1 MNNPTAAFV
10 PHHVFLWD
18 TCEMSDTYV
27 LNLGERGRVVIP
39 AEIRA
44 RHNWKQGTEL
54 IALETEHGVQLLP
67 REALLDGLQG
77 SMAGLGTVDEFLAER
92 RREARSD
99 V

>member
-1 MNNPTAAFV
+1 
-10 PHHVFLWD
+10 
-18 TCEMSDTYV
+18 MSDTHV
-27 LNLGERGRVVIP
+27 LYLGERGRVVIP

-44 RHNWKQGTEL
+44 RHNWIQGTEL

-67 REALLDGLQG
+67 RDALLDGLQG

-92 RREARSD
+92 RREARTD

>member
-1 MNNPTAAFV
+1 
-10 PHHVFLWD
+10 
-18 TCEMSDTYV
+18 MSDTYV

-67 REALLDGLQG
+67 RDALLDGLQG
-77 SMAGLGTVDEFLAER
+77 SMVGLGTVDEFLAER

>member
-1 MNNPTAAFV
+1 
-10 PHHVFLWD
+10 
-18 TCEMSDTYV
+18 MSDTYV

-44 RHNWKQGTEL
+44 RHNWTHGTEL

-67 REALLDGLQG
+67 RDALLDGLQG

-92 RREARSD
+92 RREARSE

>member
-1 MNNPTAAFV
+1 M
-10 PHHVFLWD
+10 PHQVFLW
-18 TCEMSDTYV
+18 ENYGMSDTYV

-54 IALETEHGVQLLP
+54 IALETAHGVQLLP
-67 REALLDGLQG
+67 RDALLDGLQG

-92 RREARSD
+92 RHEARSD